1 MKKHLIAAAVAGAL
15 AVPAMAQVSISGRI
29 DTSVQSYDNGT
40 DTATRIEDNLL
51 TTNQLVLSGSEDL
64 GGGLKAG
71 FAIISGFGSDVN
83 GNLDFGSRG
92 AAVTVSGGF
101 GAIELGKTTGTMHN
115 SMMASGLTGNIGNL
129 TAIEARPNN
138 MVGYTAPTMG
148 GVTVRALHGVGNET
162 PGATS
167 GNGSQTEISVEY
179 KAGAVLARVA
189 QASFSDFTDGDDVA
203 VGDLDQLGV
212 QVDVDLGMAKINVR
226 YTDIK
231 YDTAAI
237 DATEG
242 TKQYGVGVA
251 IPFGDGLTGAL
262 DYASGDNED
271 GTEGTQTSATLVK
284 SLSKRTNVYAAY
296 YSQSDDLDDKLFAV
310 GVRHSF

>member
-51 TTNQLVLSGSEDL
+51 TTNQIVLSGSEDL
-64 GGGLKAG
+64 GGGMKAG
-71 FAIISGFGSDVN
+71 FVVSSGFTTDNNSA
-83 GNLDFGSRG
+83 LDFGSRG
-92 AAVTVSGGF
+92 VALTVSGGF

-148 GVTVRALHGVGNET
+148 GVTVRALHGVGDET

-167 GNGSQTEISVEY
+167 GDGSQTEISVQY

-189 QASFSDFTDGDDVA
+189 QASFSDTAD
-203 VGDLDQLGV
+203 GDLDQLGA

-231 YDTAAI
+231 YDLAAA
-237 DATEG
+237 DLANG
-242 TKQYGVGVA
+242 SKQYGVGVA
-251 IPFGDGLTGAL
+251 VPFGDGLTGAL
-262 DYASGDNED
+262 DYKTTDDED
-271 GTEGTQTSATLVK
+271 GGETTRTSATIVK
-284 SLSKRTNVYAAY
+284 SLSKRTNVYGAY
-296 YSQSDDLDDKLFAV
+296 YKDGKDADDKVFAV